1 MISQAAKDWDLRI
14 EQGLWRSKD
23 KTLYLIHEM
32 TEIHIKKC
40 ISMLKEKLKLSDA
53 IDGLL
58 DITTLVG
65 FKLPEDEVQ
74 QALDAVARVKRQ
86 IKVFEDEL
94 SRRQVLQ

>member
-1 MISQAAKDWDLRI
+1 MSSQAAKDWDLRI

-23 KTLYLIHEM
+23 KTLYLIQEM